1 MFQRIRTLLFGR
13 GKSEL
18 LRPSGKHL
26 LPLIVDY
33 GHAFEYPPMWRK
45 EWDHKHAEKFAART
59 DPIDALNQSLKAAGI
74 HPSQT
79 DPVLLHERGDIFP
92 HVEVPEP
99 IPDFVK
105 AMTPDEIRVFARR
118 LAD

>member
-1 MFQRIRTLLFGR
+1 M
-13 GKSEL
+13 
-18 LRPSGKHL
+18 
-26 LPLIVDY
+26 D
-33 GHAFEYPPMWRK
+33 
-45 EWDHKHAEKFAART
+45 T
-59 DPIDALNQSLKAAGI
+59 DPIDVFSNNLKAAGI
-74 HPSQT
+74 HPSQV
-79 DPVLLHERGDIFP
+79 DPVVLAERGDIFP